1 LDQIRSA
8 VTEAMPH
15 VEKVGRDI
23 RQFYKLVREAREKAP
38 ACDPL
43 LNFQMRFLRSPRR
56 LLGDASGRLK
66 GIVFETNT
74 LALVGDRVVP
84 KGMGETESFE
94 TDTVIFSIGSRVDGG
109 FGLPVAHGN
118 FVTSSEPRF
127 PVEGISYEV
136 YNPEL
141 CAQCEDIFV
150 SGWARQASEG
160 VVGLARKDA
169 ERGAKAML
177 QYLDTLA
184 PVNQNDAEEVLQR
197 LPPLK
202 KPTVNFS
209 DVKRLW
215 KIENEI
221 AAKNAL
227 PYFKFDSQEAMLRAI
242 DKL

>member
-1 LDQIRSA
+1 
-8 VTEAMPH
+8 
-15 VEKVGRDI
+15 
-23 RQFYKLVREAREKAP
+23 
-38 ACDPL
+38 
-43 LNFQMRFLRSPRR
+43 
-56 LLGDASGRLK
+56 
-66 GIVFETNT
+66 
-74 LALVGDRVVP
+74 
-84 KGMGETESFE
+84 
-94 TDTVIFSIGSRVDGG
+94 
-109 FGLPVAHGN
+109 
-118 FVTSSEPRF
+118 
-127 PVEGISYEV
+127 V